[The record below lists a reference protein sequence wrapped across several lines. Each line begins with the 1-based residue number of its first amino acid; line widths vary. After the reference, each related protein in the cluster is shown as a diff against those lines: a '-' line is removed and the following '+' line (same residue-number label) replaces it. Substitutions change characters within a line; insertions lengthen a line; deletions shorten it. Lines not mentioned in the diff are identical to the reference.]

1 MIGRRDI
8 FRQQRGSATV
18 EFALASLFLF
28 GIMLVGLDFGIYT
41 QQSLR
46 LGSAVQQ
53 GAVIAFNNR
62 GSSTVDTDAIGNYI
76 TAASGASPT
85 MSYQCNGGSCS
96 GTLTAM
102 CLAPTTPSNG
112 WPTFTAATTS
122 NGVSSCANGAAPGKY
137 LVVRATRTFQP
148 VVVPDKYLGGKTMT
162 QQAIVRLS

>member
-1 MIGRRDI
+1 MIGRHDLARD
-8 FRQQRGSATV
+8 QRGSATV

-28 GIMLVGLDFGIYT
+28 GIMLVGLDFGVYA

-62 GSSTVDTDAIGNYI
+62 AAATVDTGSVGNYI
-76 TAASGASPT
+76 TATAGGSPT

-102 CLAPTTPSNG
+102 CLSALAGMGG
-112 WPTFTAATTS
+112 WPAYTAATTS
-122 NGVSSCANGAAPGKY
+122 NGVSSCADGAAPGKY
-137 LVVRATRTFQP
+137 LVIRATRTFKS
-148 VVVPDKYLGGKTMT
+148 VVVPDQYLGGKTMT